1 MFTVSWLAV
10 SCVRVHHVPRV
21 PNSME
26 GKMAPTKMQNVTTDE
41 TENTTS
47 YGLVTWLVIL
57 AAGFFSLAPFITN
70 YVVQ

>member
-1 MFTVSWLAV
+1 
-10 SCVRVHHVPRV
+10 
-21 PNSME
+21 
-26 GKMAPTKMQNVTTDE
+26 MAPTKMQNVTTDE